1 MQPTDARRPGAGI
14 DSQPR
19 NDTETDDTFEHRWA
33 TVGWW
38 GLRVSALLLW
48 VGVGSY
54 AWFRSMQ
61 PVAYTIAVVG
71 GTLGITL
78 VAGVFGRTEQ
88 PSQRASRGRQSRTS
102 RLVTGSLLVAVVGG
116 TIAVARS
123 AEQVGAG
130 QPTPSTLTVAA
141 AVLLC
146 GSLLVVAA
154 RQSIPLAGL
163 AVVAVTVFWTTAPG
177 ISLIE
182 TAVFGS
188 HGIYG
193 PLTQAAVT
201 WIAPACL
208 LVGCWRA
215 AGTPQRLVEL
225 WTVRADGWSTDVRW
239 RGVGRLIA
247 GGGSAILLAGWQT
260 GAVRSLST
268 VGLAAVPVGLV
279 AVALLHG
286 LTSESTATVAD
297 GWPPTADAQLVN
309 WLLPVLLV
317 GGPLGLMA
325 VVGVGYRL
333 PVGTTLVA
341 GCLCCLGLY
350 IVRPVVDPA
359 APDSAGL
366 RAGLGTIL
374 DGSLSGVGL
383 LARVVL
389 PLAVVSGSV
398 SLLEAAGGTIWLL
411 GGVGLLAGGHPVA
424 LVGVVACCCVVLGA
438 LLPLVGGY
446 AVGALLG
453 VPLLQLLGSVP
464 ELTAH
469 LTVLSGV
476 VTGWLLVARR
486 VRTTATM
493 SSRLDG

>member
-19 NDTETDDTFEHRWA
+19 NDTETDDAFEHRWA

-78 VAGVFGRTEQ
+78 AAGLFGRTEQ

-350 IVRPVVDPA
+350 LVRPFVSPGRDA
-359 APDSAGL
+359 KAPYSGL
-366 RAGLGTIL
+366 TTIL
-374 DGSLSGVGL
+374 DGSVLGVQLLGDILLSLVVVGGAVGLIEASGVGTRL
-383 LARVVL
+383 IAGVVWL
-389 PLAVVSGSV
+389 SGGQPLAVVLIV
-398 SLLEAAGGTIWLL
+398 AG
-411 GGVGLLAGGHPVA
+411 
-424 LVGVVACCCVVLGA
+424 CCVALGA

-446 AVGALLG
+446 TVGALVG
-453 VPLLQLLGSVP
+453 VPLLRLLGPVP
-464 ELTAH
+464 VLTAH
-469 LTVLSGV
+469 AVVISSLTV
-476 VTGWLLVARR
+476 GWLLVAQRGR
-486 VRTTATM
+486 ITVIISNRAEM
-493 SSRLDG
+493 